1 MSLDLSK
8 AFDRASWPS
17 LWQTL
22 ANHGVSDHL
31 IGILQSL
38 YDNQFGE
45 VLGDWNRSREFMI
58 GLSPRLFCSVLQMA
72 MASWRAENPS
82 GGFDLGDGRR
92 ALLDLR
98 FADDILLFAK
108 SLSELA
114 SLLDSLIL
122 SFSRV
127 GLQLKALKTI
137 VLTTEAQPM
146 VALR

>member
-1 MSLDLSK
+1 
-8 AFDRASWPS
+8 
-17 LWQTL
+17 
-22 ANHGVSDHL
+22 
-31 IGILQSL
+31 
-38 YDNQFGE
+38 
-45 VLGDWNRSREFMI
+45 
-58 GLSPRLFCSVLQMA
+58 MA

-108 SLSELA
+108 SSSELA